1 MINQTKV
8 IFFLLAGLFAFLF
21 LVFLY
26 YLYAEKFNE
35 NAIMNDDYLDLPK
48 PDPLSPERSLTKNL
62 DTTKNLN
69 NLNTT
74 KNTSNNSLGIFNKK
88 TDTPE
93 KQVFN
98 ISENKYTYPEARA
111 LCKAF
116 GADLATL
123 EQLMEAYRNGADWCN
138 YGWLDGQLALYP
150 TQKETWEK
158 LQKNDNPEKRKACG
172 NPGLNGGYF
181 DNKELR
187 FGVSCYGTKPE
198 PRPHEKIKHPLV
210 SDADAELLQMIDKF
224 KQDIDNIT
232 VLPFNK
238 DKWGAC

>member
-21 LVFLY
+21 LVFIY

-35 NAIMNDDYLDLPK
+35 NAVMDNDYLDLQK
-48 PDPLSPERSLTKNL
+48 PDQLAPEKSTQQN
-62 DTTKNLN
+62 TNN
-69 NLNTT
+69 NLNTKT
-74 KNTSNNSLGIFNKK
+74 NTSTNVGIFNKK
-88 TDTPE
+88 TGTPE

-123 EQLMEAYRNGADWCN
+123 EQLMEAYRKGADWCN

-158 LQKNDNPEKRKACG
+158 LQKNDDPEKRKACG

-181 DNKELR
+181 DNKDLR
-187 FGVSCYGTKPE
+187 FGVSCYGVKPE
-198 PRPHEKIKHPLV
+198 PRPHEKIKHPLIT
-210 SDADAELLQMIDKF
+210 DADAELHLMIDKF